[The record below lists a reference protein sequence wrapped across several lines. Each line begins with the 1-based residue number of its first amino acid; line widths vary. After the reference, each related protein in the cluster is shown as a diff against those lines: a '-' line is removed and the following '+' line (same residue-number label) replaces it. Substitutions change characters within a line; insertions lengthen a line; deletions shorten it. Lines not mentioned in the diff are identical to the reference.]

1 MISFS
6 FSAFWKQVCI
16 SLKTSSLFTPWEGG
30 MKNLQYHDLLF
41 FLGVFFFGLCLCCS
55 SFCRVWK
62 RTLCAACRHMLWSEE
77 GMRWELFIRCFS
89 PPSHLLLLQ
98 SMVLEPGHPQSS
110 GLSSVTLQASQQN
123 LLFWDEA
130 LCWHLCSEPA
140 VEVLSRWGSLP
151 KATVLICLWTNNKSG
166 WIWAWFELAWL
177 CCSITMAS
185 YFHLCLW
192 YNRHYI
198 YCSRA
203 AWELIEHCGSLI
215 VFTVKMGNQC

>member
-1 MISFS
+1 
-6 FSAFWKQVCI
+6 
-16 SLKTSSLFTPWEGG
+16 
-30 MKNLQYHDLLF
+30 MKKLQYHDLLVF
-41 FLGVFFFGLCLCCS
+41 WGGVFFWTMPVLFQFLYGLKKNPVCCMQTQ
-55 SFCRVWK
+55 FRC
-62 RTLCAACRHMLWSEE
+62 LWSEE
-77 GMRWELFIRCFS
+77 GMRWDELFIRCFS
-89 PPSHLLLLQ
+89 PPSHLLLLH

-110 GLSSVTLQASQQN
+110 GLSSVTLQTSQQN

-130 LCWHLCSEPA
+130 VCWHLCSEPA

-166 WIWAWFELAWL
+166 WIWAWFELAGL

-198 YCSRA
+198 CCSGA
-203 AWELIEHCGSLI
+203 AWELIKHCGSL
-215 VFTVKMGNQC
+215 MGNQC